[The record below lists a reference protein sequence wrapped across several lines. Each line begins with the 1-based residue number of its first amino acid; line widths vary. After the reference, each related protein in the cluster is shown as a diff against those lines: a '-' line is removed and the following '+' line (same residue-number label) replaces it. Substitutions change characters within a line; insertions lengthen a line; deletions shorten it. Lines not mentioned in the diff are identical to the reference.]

1 MLPSKSDAWAFDT
14 IRIAV
19 TLDLPGFQFSD
30 SPLIRGYING
40 GFYSMYH
47 RVLYMLVVSGG
58 DGEPV
63 SDPVII

>member
-19 TLDLPGFQFSD
+19 TLDLPGFQLSD
-30 SPLIRGYING
+30 FPFIGRYVDG